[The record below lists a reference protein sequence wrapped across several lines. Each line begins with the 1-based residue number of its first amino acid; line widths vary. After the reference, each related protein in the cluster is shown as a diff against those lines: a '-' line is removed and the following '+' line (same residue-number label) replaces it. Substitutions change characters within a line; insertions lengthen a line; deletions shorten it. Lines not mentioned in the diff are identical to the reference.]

1 MKPTV
6 ATSVVASMLGFFLTA
21 IWAESAHAIP
31 TFARKYRTSCQ
42 TCHTMI
48 PKRNAFGEA
57 FRRNG
62 YRLPVDD
69 ELAVKEDPVPL
80 GPDPN
85 ASSRTRSRAE
95 TQ

>member
-1 MKPTV
+1 MKPAV
-6 ATSVVASMLGFFLTA
+6 MKPAMAKWIVGGMLGVFLTT

-31 TFARKYRTSCQ
+31 TFSRKYRTGCQ

-69 ELAVKEDPVPL
+69 ELAVREDPVSLCP
-80 GPDPN
+80 
-85 ASSRTRSRAE
+85 
-95 TQ
+95 